1 MTANTESKR
10 DLHSLLSASF
20 YLPEETLLAADRSAS
35 CHLMM
40 SDSFMSQ
47 SAVKGGGLRD
57 RQGTEREQAGER
69 EKKNTGTPTRT
80 CMDVTVA
87 TELEHAWDSIYPK
100 KKHTNSRWPTR
111 ECFLCL
117 RNERKTL

>member
-1 MTANTESKR
+1 MTAKTESKR

-57 RQGTEREQAGER
+57 QQGTAREQAGER

-80 CMDVTVA
+80 FMDVTL
-87 TELEHAWDSIYPK
+87 TI
-100 KKHTNSRWPTR
+100 TNSSV
-111 ECFLCL
+111 
-117 RNERKTL
+117 

>member
-1 MTANTESKR
+1 MSKVTAKYREQKR

-40 SDSFMSQ
+40 SDSFQSQ

-57 RQGTEREQAGER
+57 WQGQRESKQER
-69 EKKNTGTPTRT
+69 EKKQALP
-80 CMDVTVA
+80 
-87 TELEHAWDSIYPK
+87 H
-100 KKHTNSRWPTR
+100 
-111 ECFLCL
+111 
-117 RNERKTL
+117 RNLWT

>member
-1 MTANTESKR
+1 MTAKTESKR

-57 RQGTEREQAGER
+57 RQGTEKEQAGER
-69 EKKNTGTPTRT
+69 EKKHRHSHKDIYGRNTPTLKNKLV
-80 CMDVTVA
+80 C
-87 TELEHAWDSIYPK
+87 K
-100 KKHTNSRWPTR
+100 KNNHTNYTLERASAKTFSEP
-111 ECFLCL
+111 FLCL
-117 RNERKTL
+117 ISRL

>member
-20 YLPEETLLAADRSAS
+20 YLPEETLLAVDRSAS

-57 RQGTEREQAGER
+57 RQGTEGEQAGER
-69 EKKNTGTPTRT
+69 EKKTQALPQGHLWT
-80 CMDVTVA
+80 
-87 TELEHAWDSIYPK
+87 
-100 KKHTNSRWPTR
+100 
-111 ECFLCL
+111 
-117 RNERKTL
+117 

>member
-1 MTANTESKR
+1 MTAKTERKR

-69 EKKNTGTPTRT
+69 EKKKNRHSHK
-80 CMDVTVA
+80 D
-87 TELEHAWDSIYPK
+87 IYVG
-100 KKHTNSRWPTR
+100 NLV
-111 ECFLCL
+111 FDI
-117 RNERKTL
+117 